1 MLSLVLAIH
10 CHQPVGNFDHVFEM
24 ACNQSYQPILEILE
38 ENPLIRVG
46 IHMSGSLLEWI
57 EEHRPATLDLLGRL
71 VERAQVELLSGGFFE
86 PLLATIPVRDARGQV
101 EMMNQYLESRFG
113 YRPRGFWLTER
124 IWDPGLP
131 SVLAD
136 TGLCYTIV
144 DDTHFYYAG
153 LTPDAIYGPYVTEK
167 EGKTLSLLA
176 TPMIM
181 RYLIPFKPVE
191 EVIGHLRHL
200 EQAGKKVVVYGDDGE
215 KFGLWPGTNEWVIQ
229 KGWLRSFF
237 KAVAENADWLKT
249 RTPGDVVD
257 EMHPLGR
264 IYLPQASYEEMTE
277 WALPADRTEALEDMV
292 KSLKEEG
299 RWEEW
304 RPFVRGGVW
313 DNFLVKYDEANRMH
327 KKMIFLSDAL
337 PRDSEGIEHLWRAQ
351 CNCAY
356 WHGVFGGL
364 YLGHLR
370 RAVHQ
375 NLLRAQECLL
385 REQGSHLDVQQA
397 DIDKDGEEE
406 ILVQT
411 PVLSI
416 GISPARGGGIFEL
429 GHVPL
434 ALNLGDVLTRRY
446 EAYHRR
452 VREIGREH
460 KDGRHRAQSIHEIIS
475 AKDEGLEQ
483 VLVYDRYTRASFMDH
498 FLPEG
503 SSVEGYAANTYQ
515 ELGDCVDGRYLV
527 KEVSTEKDACVVAL
541 AREGQVGP
549 TGVSIQKELRIGK
562 QGEIQIQWKITC
574 LNDPPVSCLF
584 GSEWDLTLFSDR
596 DSERFYLF
604 NRTRRRDVWETGME
618 EDSTVF
624 SLVNGPDGIITVFT
638 FHRPVA
644 VWFFPLMTVSM
655 SEEGFERTYQGSSFL
670 FVFPLVLA
678 KGETSR
684 FSCKMRIEQLE
695 SR

>member
-24 ACNQSYQPILEILE
+24 ACNQSYQPILEILR

-46 IHMSGSLLEWI
+46 IHMSGPLLEWI
-57 EEHRPATLDLLGRL
+57 EAHRPATLDLLGDL
-71 VERAQVELLSGGFFE
+71 VAREQVELLSGGFFE
-86 PLLATIPVRDARGQV
+86 PLLATIPARDARGQV
-101 EMMNQYLESRFG
+101 EMMNKYLKTRFG
-113 YRPRGFWLTER
+113 SRPKGFWLTER

-136 TGLCYTIV
+136 TGLDYTIV

-153 LTPDAIYGPYVTEK
+153 LKPDAIYGPYVTEK
-167 EGKTLSLLA
+167 EGKTLTVLA

-200 EQAGKKVVVYGDDGE
+200 EQTGKKVVVYGDDGE

-229 KGWLRSFF
+229 KGWLRTFF
-237 KAVAENADWLKT
+237 EAVAENADWIEA
-249 RTPGDVVD
+249 RPPGEVVD
-257 EMHPLGR
+257 EIHPLGR
-264 IYLPQASYEEMTE
+264 VYLPQASYEEMTE

-299 RWEEW
+299 RWEAW

-337 PRDSEGIEHLWRAQ
+337 PPESEGIGYLWRAQ

-370 RAVHQ
+370 RAVYQ

-385 REQGSHLDVQQA
+385 REKGITLDLQQV
-397 DIDKDGEEE
+397 DIDKDRDEE
-406 ILVQT
+406 ILIQT

-429 GHVPL
+429 SHVPL

-452 VREIGREH
+452 LKELGREGENH
-460 KDGRHRAQSIHEIIS
+460 PDRAQSIHEIIS
-475 AKDEGLEQ
+475 AKDKGLEQ
-483 VLVYDRYTRASFMDH
+483 ALIYDRYARASFIDH
-498 FLPEG
+498 FLPNG
-503 SSVEGYAANTYQ
+503 SSVEEYAANEYQ
-515 ELGDCVDGRYLV
+515 ELGDCVEGRYVV
-527 KEVSTEKDACVVAL
+527 KKASTEEKGCIVTL
-541 AREGQVGP
+541 AREGKVGSS
-549 TGVSIQKELRIGK
+549 GVSIQKELRIGK
-562 QGEIQIQWKITC
+562 HGEMQIQWEITC
-574 LNDPPVSCLF
+574 LSDPPVSCLF

-596 DSERFYLF
+596 DPERYYLF
-604 NRTRRRDVWETGME
+604 NGTTRRKASEAGIE
-618 EDSTVF
+618 EDITAFAV
-624 SLVNGPDGIITVFT
+624 VNEPDGVTAVFA
-638 FHRPVA
+638 FARPVA

-684 FSCKMRIEQLE
+684 FSCEMRVE